1 MTNIFLFIFVALFF
15 LFYQRFKN
23 KTERDRYLQEP
34 RMYKKL
40 TPSGMTKCQN
50 VLEYYRAWQE
60 EGYFYTQTELCGGG
74 NLKNLLENLNDPPA
88 LPESTVWYVI
98 RQVATGLNR
107 MHTLKLVH
115 MDIKPENIL
124 ITEDGVLK
132 LGDLGMTRP
141 VDCNE
146 DGLEG
151 DARYIAPELLNSP
164 IKTRQLDLFSL
175 GVMIWELAAGR
186 NPPKE
191 GSLKLNN

>member
-1 MTNIFLFIFVALFF
+1 
-15 LFYQRFKN
+15 
-23 KTERDRYLQEP
+23 
-34 RMYKKL
+34 MYKKL

-191 GSLKLNN
+191 GSFKEN